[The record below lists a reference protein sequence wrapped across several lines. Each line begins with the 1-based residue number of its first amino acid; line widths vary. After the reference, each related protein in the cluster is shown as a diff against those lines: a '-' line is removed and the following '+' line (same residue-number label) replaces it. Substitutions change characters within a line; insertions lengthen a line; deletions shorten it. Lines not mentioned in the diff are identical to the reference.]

1 MVKQITTDDLRR
13 MRDDE
18 GIIFQGC
25 GGDPQEWVDGIN
37 RLFTEAGIL
46 LNGSTFQAENVSVFQ
61 NGELTCLLFP
71 FEGVEL
77 AVGKLAMW
85 RIQTHG
91 QFGGT
96 WLSDYVPNRLGG
108 FIEDQPAPQKPS
120 MQLLGHDG
128 NIFAIM
134 GTASGLLRRAG
145 MKDEAAEMID
155 RVTSCGDYNKALNII
170 SEYVETELS
179 PKPEPQKTTKKKK
192 GRNAHER

>member
-1 MVKQITTDDLRR
+1 MKHITTDGLRQ
-13 MRDDE
+13 ME
-18 GIIFQGC
+18 GHEGLILQGC
-25 GGDPQEWVDGIN
+25 GGDLQEWVDSIN
-37 RLFTEAGIL
+37 NLLTEAGIL
-46 LNGSTFQAENVSVFQ
+46 KSGSRMEDVSAFQYD
-61 NGELTCLLFP
+61 GLTNLLFS
-71 FEGVEL
+71 FEGAEL
-77 AVGKLAMW
+77 NVGKLAMW

-91 QFGGT
+91 QLGGT

-170 SEYVETELS
+170 SEYVDTELS
-179 PKPEPQKTTKKKK
+179 DHAQPQKSQKQK
-192 GRNAHER
+192 GMNAHER